1 MAELW
6 DASSTIKDTVEDLLG
21 KHHPEIASASFGYAF
36 KDKATVA
43 ELEAGIVAMAK
54 KVPPMYKLFSKDNLD
69 FAIVVAKDMWDE
81 LETAEQ
87 EAHLDSALCS
97 CSVKLQEDGD
107 FKLDAAGNPIYCL
120 RAFDLQGHSEIL
132 QRYGIDTF
140 AEVGQ
145 RIRAALGKTDDE
157 DGPEDAEE

>member
-1 MAELW
+1 MSELW
-6 DASSTIKDTVEDLLG
+6 DASATIKDTVEDLLG
-21 KHHPEIASASFGYAF
+21 KHHPEIASASFGYVF
-36 KDKATVA
+36 KDKASAA

-54 KVPPMYKLFSKDNLD
+54 KVPPMYKLLSKDDLD
-69 FAIVVAKDMWDE
+69 FVIVVAKDMWDE
-81 LETAEQ
+81 LEAAER

-145 RIRAALGKTDDE
+145 RIKAALGKSSDKGDS
-157 DGPEDAEE
+157 DNEEE